1 MKNRDFEMFNFGKKK
16 NNVSFEVLI
25 RLIWVSSFLAMIL
38 TLPSL
43 GLFLGI
49 YYFIGELI
57 IGAIIGFGVHF
68 ITLAF
73 SNRISKFLTQMMS

>member
-1 MKNRDFEMFNFGKKK
+1 MFDLSKKK
-16 NNVSFEVLI
+16 NNVSLEVLI

-49 YYFIGELI
+49 YYFTGELI
-57 IGAIIGFGVHF
+57 IGAVIGFGVHF
-68 ITLAF
+68 VTLAF
-73 SNRISKFLTQMMS
+73 SNRISKFLTKIMS

>member
-1 MKNRDFEMFNFGKKK
+1 MFDLSKKK
-16 NNVSFEVLI
+16 NNVSLEVLI

-49 YYFIGELI
+49 YYFTGELI

-68 ITLAF
+68 VTLAF
-73 SNRISKFLTQMMS
+73 SNKISKFLTKIMS

>member
-1 MKNRDFEMFNFGKKK
+1 MFDFGKKK
-16 NNVSFEVLI
+16 NNVPFEVLV

-49 YYFIGELI
+49 YYFTGELI
-57 IGAIIGFGVHF
+57 VGAIIGFGVHF
-68 ITLAF
+68 VTLVF
-73 SNRISKFLTQMMS
+73 SSRISKFLTKIMS